1 MPEEGVQLS
10 PNDKLLNT
18 NEIKRLAALFV
29 KALSVRK
36 IRLTGGEPLI
46 RKDLVQIVEHLNELR
61 SDGLRLI
68 TMTTNA
74 TVLKRNCSLLR
85 NAGKRT
91 NRASSPN
98 PIANQPALT
107 IFRLSEQAWTG

>member
-10 PNDKLLNT
+10 PNDKLLTT

-29 KALSVRK
+29 NVLSVRK

-46 RKDLVQIVEHLNELR
+46 RKDLVQIVEQLNQLKPN
-61 SDGLRLI
+61 GLQLI

-74 TVLKRNCSLLR
+74 TVLKRNCSALK
-85 NAGKRT
+85 NAG
-91 NRASSPN
+91 
-98 PIANQPALT
+98 
-107 IFRLSEQAWTG
+107 